1 MPSSAKQ
8 FSKISRSE
16 FLLPNLG
23 SIIMGLAWGI
33 HPPLQA
39 MSAVVSVLISFLVIN
54 LSSLVGAQA
63 NTLYDYQ
70 LDLKDE
76 RKKELTRTL
85 DEFGHKRVR
94 NVIILEILLTLVLV
108 LALTLYLQK
117 PLLLALW
124 AIGISLGV
132 AFSAPPIRLKA
143 RFWIGPITQMLVL
156 AIFPILFAYYSL
168 TSETNLYFLTSL
180 VGLSLTVYGVIVPTE
195 IRDYFGDKAMGIQTL
210 TVRLGLNKAAVLGIV
225 LLAIGASLTGLSL
238 ILEWYSNQ
246 LALLGV
252 LVLSIP
258 IVAGFILSKFLKLY
272 HLTKEYE
279 NANDQNRPV
288 LEQKVSDLSSENP
301 KWIMMITQTY
311 TVLSIILLISKFL
324 F

>member
-8 FSKISRSE
+8 FAKISRSE

-33 HPPLQA
+33 NPPLQA
-39 MSAVVSVLISFLVIN
+39 MSVVISVLISFLVIN

-76 RKKELTRTL
+76 RKKELTQAL
-85 DEFGHKRVR
+85 DAFGHKRVR
-94 NVIILEILLTLVLV
+94 NVIILEIFLTLVLV

-117 PLLLALW
+117 PPLLALW

-132 AFSAPPIRLKA
+132 AFSAPPMRLKA

-168 TSETNLYFLTSL
+168 TSETNMYFLTAL
-180 VGLSLTVYGVIVPTE
+180 IGLSLTVYGVIVPTE
-195 IRDYFGDKAMGIQTL
+195 IRDYFGDKAMGIKTL
-210 TVRLGLNKAAVLGIV
+210 TVRLGLNKAAVMGIV
-225 LLAIGASLTGLSL
+225 LLATGGSLTGLSL

-272 HLTKEYE
+272 RLTKEYE
-279 NANDQNRPV
+279 NTNDQNRPV
-288 LEQKVSDLSSENP
+288 LEQRVTDLSSENP

-311 TVLSIILLISKFL
+311 TVLSIILLLSKFL